1 MTVLPQN
8 TQNGLR
14 PTQNTQKIFG
24 KHGVRTSV
32 YSVCRRNAPQKTK
45 FSEGTL
51 RSNGEAA
58 RKGPRG
64 FSVFSGQD
72 CWHGGRNTTE
82 HTERAYA
89 RHRTHR
95 RGWGGDDMNWSND
108 ITMYFDLGTRIE
120 VDEKPE
126 PDICCFQIIE
136 QLGSVSGMQSF
147 DGLEFEDNLIE
158 ANDVGHIETTVPPF
172 IEDVKRWL
180 GDKGNVPL
188 FQFLF
193 ERVLI
198 DLFKVAR
205 TECRVDFVYCTS
217 DGKCLF
223 LENVVAHGSN
233 YSKCSEPSVCSVA
246 ETVRLAVFTT
256 EHTEDFRKA
265 RVRTSVYSVC
275 RRRRLQCVQW

>member
-1 MTVLPQN
+1 
-8 TQNGLR
+8 
-14 PTQNTQKIFG
+14 
-24 KHGVRTSV
+24 
-32 YSVCRRNAPQKTK
+32 
-45 FSEGTL
+45 
-51 RSNGEAA
+51 
-58 RKGPRG
+58 
-64 FSVFSGQD
+64 
-72 CWHGGRNTTE
+72 
-82 HTERAYA
+82 
-89 RHRTHR
+89 
-95 RGWGGDDMNWSND
+95 MNWSND

-205 TECRVDFVYCTS
+205 TECRVDFVDCTS

-246 ETVRLAVFTT
+246 ETVRLAFFTT
-256 EHTEDFRKA
+256 EHTERAAPDTEHTEDFWKA
-265 RVRTSVYSVC
+265 RGSTSVYSVC
-275 RRRRLQCVQW
+275 REAASVCSVAKNGWHGGRVLPQNTQNGLRPTQNTQKIFGKHGVRLQCIQCAAGGGFSVCAVV